1 MPIHYPHMAGF
12 LRKLFGKPPALETA
26 SPTGDRDA
34 FLRRLGEQGI
44 FIIAAMQGDG
54 IDPNG
59 MTKEQLLAEI
69 ERAAKDLSEDK
80 AREPFVYE
88 RNGRRRLPFFTSNDY
103 AQTFVGEYS
112 KERNRV
118 YPFELLAVK
127 GSLLAHV
134 LPACDVLVM
143 NDRSADEVELSED
156 DAAAIRRIS
165 RPSRGK

>member
-1 MPIHYPHMAGF
+1 MI
-12 LRKLFGKPPALETA
+12 FGNQTCPVSGL
-26 SPTGDRDA
+26 DA
-34 FLRRLGEQGI
+34 FLRQLGEQDI

-54 IDPNG
+54 IDPKG
-59 MTKEQLLAEI
+59 MTKEQLFAEI

-80 AREPFVYE
+80 YPETFVYE
-88 RNGRRRLPFFTSNDY
+88 RNGQRRLPFFTSNDY

-118 YPFELLAVK
+118 YPVQLLGVK
-127 GSLLAHV
+127 GSLLAQV

-156 DAAAIRRIS
+156 DAAAIRQMW
-165 RPSRGK
+165 G